1 MRVYKILA
9 DGTVKNRD
17 ISRQE
22 LLTKFTLHQ
31 RDLRPLILLNQTPTI
46 LTRPRCYI
54 VNLGFLRLV
63 IGEETAY
70 VFNIDHRFVADHFIE
85 DLTARFANR
94 AKHKQSRFEFLV
106 LESALHVK
114 MDKVM
119 MDYTR
124 LAGEIEASFESLS
137 QTLSNE
143 QLERLL
149 SQKKRLSRL
158 ETSVEQ
164 LQRLLH
170 DILDDD
176 DELQD
181 FMLSSSSTEAEDEIE
196 FIIEHYDEQVDHVLN
211 KIFDLKENIED
222 TQSIINLKMS
232 SLRNSL
238 IRLDLFFTIFAA
250 AMALP
255 TLVAGIFGMNIVNT
269 FEQNFFAFLVI
280 CLLTLCIVGVVIV
293 GAFFHLRR
301 KKIY

>member
-9 DGTVKNRD
+9 DGTSKNRD

-22 LLTKFTLHQ
+22 LLSKFNLHQ

-46 LTRPRCYI
+46 LTRPKCYI

-63 IGEETAY
+63 IGGDTAY
-70 VFNIDHRFVADHFIE
+70 VFNVDHRYVADHFME
-85 DLTARFANR
+85 DLTTRFENR
-94 AKHKQSRFEFLV
+94 SKHTQSRFEFIV

-119 MDYTR
+119 RDYTH
-124 LAGEIEASFESLS
+124 LAEEIEASFEQL
-137 QTLSNE
+137 TAALSNDG
-143 QLERLL
+143 LEKLL

-158 ETSVEQ
+158 ETNVQQ
-164 LQRLLH
+164 LQSLLH

-176 DELQD
+176 EELQD

-250 AMALP
+250 AIALP
-255 TLVAGIFGMNIVNT
+255 TLIAGIFGMNITNSL
-269 FEQNFFAFLVI
+269 EHNYDAFIVI
-280 CLLTLCIVGVVIV
+280 CLVTLCIVMTVIAA
-293 GAFFHLRR
+293 AFFHIKK
-301 KKIY
+301 KKII